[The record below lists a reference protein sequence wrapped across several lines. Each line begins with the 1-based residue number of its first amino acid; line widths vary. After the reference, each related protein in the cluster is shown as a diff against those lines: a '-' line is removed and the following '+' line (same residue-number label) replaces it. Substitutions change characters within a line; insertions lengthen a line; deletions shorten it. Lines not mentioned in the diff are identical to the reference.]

1 MRKMSDKTQKFLKD
15 LAVNPDVSVNSLAKK
30 HKIAAGYAYKL
41 AKKRNGQAIE
51 KILGPRPAHLPKTAS
66 TLFKV
71 DVNMPIELPANE
83 VQVGGEHYKKN
94 SIQPWDYIV
103 SNQLGYLEGNVVKYV
118 SRWKDKGG
126 RQDLEKAKHYLDK
139 LLEVA

>member
-1 MRKMSDKTQKFLKD
+1 MRKMSEKTQKFLKA
-15 LAVNPDVSVNSLAKK
+15 LGEYPEASVNSLAKK
-30 HKIAAGYAYKL
+30 HKIAPAYAYKL
-41 AKKRNGQAIE
+41 AKKHNDQAIE
-51 KILGPRPAHLPKTAS
+51 KILGPRPAHLPETAS

-71 DVNMPIELPANE
+71 DVNMPIELPAND
-83 VQVGGEHYKKN
+83 VQVGGDHYKKN
-94 SIQPWDYIV
+94 AIQPWDYIT
-103 SNQLGYLEGNVVKYV
+103 SNQLGYLEGNIVKYV